1 MKEGKS
7 LSLECLGRG
16 EPRPLVRWSRLGSR
30 QKVEHQTLLHMDSQA
45 VLQVSGASHGAAYA
59 RMCRVLTIYSLPSPA
74 LSSQT
79 RARRDLHLHST
90 ECPGFGASSRGRQR
104 GDGTE
109 APWGPQGHC
118 TAHCHSGGWG
128 HRYAALLGHRYGM
141 ETASMGTCLD
151 PLPRGDTR

>member
-45 VLQVSGASHGAAYA
+45 VLQVSGTSQGAAYS
-59 RMCRVLTIYSLPSPA
+59 RTCEVLTMHSLPSLA
-74 LSSQT
+74 LTSQT
-79 RARRDLHLHST
+79 RARWDLHLHST
-90 ECPGFGASSRGRQR
+90 ECPGFSTSSCGCQR

-118 TAHCHSGGWG
+118 TTLRHSGGWG
-128 HRYAALLGHRYGM
+128 HCHAALLSYR
-141 ETASMGTCLD
+141 
-151 PLPRGDTR
+151 